1 MAPWEAFASLPK
13 FVSNVPR
20 GIDAPSRYDE
30 NGNPADFKSIKQC
43 ARINEYMRAEDKKG
57 IVPGNSGYCL
67 SQALENTK
75 RRDIAS
81 AMSLL
86 VDWKM
91 GFYMKV
97 LDGF

>member
-1 MAPWEAFASLPK
+1 M
-13 FVSNVPR
+13 N
-20 GIDAPSRYDE
+20 APSQYDE
-30 NGNPADFKSIKQC
+30 NGDLADFKTIKKC
-43 ARINEYMRAEDKKG
+43 ARINEYITAVKRAEDKKG
-57 IVPGNSGYCL
+57 IVPGNSGCCL

-75 RRDIAS
+75 RHDIAS

-86 VDWKM
+86 VDGKM